1 MRRIWAGI
9 NASDINFT
17 AGRYF
22 GSVKES
28 EKRLPFNAGF
38 EAVGIVAAVGE
49 GVSGAQAFTVAAS
62 DLCSQIRGH
71 VQGGM
76 QAPKLSQISARV
88 IVICVSL
95 GIQCPVSR
103 RPVSMAAESWRP
115 AKRVRMRVTLAAA
128 R

>member
-62 DLCSQIRGH
+62 VFPDTRPCTRWHAGAKAEPNQCSRHRHLCI
-71 VQGGM
+71 
-76 QAPKLSQISARV
+76 ARHSV
-88 IVICVSL
+88 PCL
-95 GIQCPVSR
+95 
-103 RPVSMAAESWRP
+103 
-115 AKRVRMRVTLAAA
+115 
-128 R
+128 